1 MGGNTRKSKQA
12 GGHNPLTYHER
23 KRLKSS
29 GYGTQS
35 QRLSTQSQ
43 LPFGHC
49 SLNLSPII
57 DGDAVATPSGH
68 IYSREAIVQYLLTKN
83 GELKKE
89 KAEYERLRLDVEN
102 RRVEWEE
109 KERKKNEQNFMRKD
123 QGAMSAVASSSTALV
138 VRSDDT
144 DTTSRSV
151 AGSSTAASA
160 AKSSSS
166 KGKEENSLSHV
177 SYWLATSQPQH
188 KKGASKEGDFDYEAE
203 IELLPSP
210 PPDRPPSPMS
220 GEPLKLKQLIPL
232 HLVREGNEDGK
243 QSKSNK
249 EATGRILCAVSHK
262 TITTQPTIAIAKTG
276 QVMLK
281 SVYKELAEPDMTCPI
296 TGKKFKQK
304 DVLELVKGKSGYA
317 ASGETVARKYNPTLT

>member
-12 GGHNPLTYHER
+12 GGHNPLTYAER

-35 QRLSTQSQ
+35 TRLSTQSQ

-49 SLNLSPII
+49 SLNLSPI

-89 KAEYERLRLDVEN
+89 KAEYERLRLEVEN

-109 KERKKNEQNFMRKD
+109 KERKKNEQKFMRKD
-123 QGAMSAVASSSTALV
+123 QGAMSAIASSSTTLV

-151 AGSSTAASA
+151 AGSSAAASA
-160 AKSSSS
+160 VKSGSS

-203 IELLPSP
+203 IEQLPPAP
-210 PPDRPPSPMS
+210 PERPPSPMS

-232 HLVREGNEDGK
+232 HLVREGDEDGK
-243 QSKSNK
+243 QSKSSK

-296 TGKKFKQK
+296 TSKKFKQK